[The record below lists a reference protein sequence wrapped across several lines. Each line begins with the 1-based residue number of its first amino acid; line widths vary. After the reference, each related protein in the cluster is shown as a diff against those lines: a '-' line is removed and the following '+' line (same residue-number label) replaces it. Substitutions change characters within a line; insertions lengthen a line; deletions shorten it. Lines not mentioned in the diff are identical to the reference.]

1 MRRRLLLIYLSLFV
15 IVVAALAAT
24 LAITIAVRD
33 TQTVYID
40 RQGDAAWFAS
50 LAESALRTGQQD
62 EFSTHLAG
70 YDRLYGIAA
79 ELIDRDGNV
88 MAASRT
94 GLRPD
99 EHTDRHVAEALA
111 GERAGLDHV
120 LWPWKDITLVV
131 AEPVGSD
138 GEVIGAVLTIS
149 PTAAVRGRIARAW
162 ALLAVGSIIA
172 IGLSG
177 FAAWPVTGWILR
189 PVRELDDATHD
200 IADGRLAA
208 RVRHVAGPA
217 ELRRLAESFN
227 TMADTVT
234 RLLERQRTFVSYA
247 SHQLR
252 NPLAALRLR
261 VENLTV
267 YLDRAGREEHAL
279 TLDEVDRLTRICDGL
294 LALARADA
302 VGLTL
307 EEVDAATVA
316 AGRVDAWGPL
326 ARRAG
331 ITLRRSGVATAPA
344 TAADVIDQVLDALID
359 NAVKFAGSGATITIR
374 VDPPAGGWVE
384 LHVVDNGPGL
394 PDADLA
400 GAARP
405 FWRDPGHGD
414 RPGSGLGLA
423 IAATL
428 VEACGGTLDLSAAT
442 PHGLHVRLRLRSADQ
457 GLASR

>member
-1 MRRRLLLIYLSLFV
+1 
-15 IVVAALAAT
+15 
-24 LAITIAVRD
+24 
-33 TQTVYID
+33 
-40 RQGDAAWFAS
+40 
-50 LAESALRTGQQD
+50 
-62 EFSTHLAG
+62 
-70 YDRLYGIAA
+70 
-79 ELIDRDGNV
+79 
-88 MAASRT
+88 
-94 GLRPD
+94 
-99 EHTDRHVAEALA
+99 
-111 GERAGLDHV
+111 
-120 LWPWKDITLVV
+120 
-131 AEPVGSD
+131 VGSD

-149 PTAAVRGRIARAW
+149 PTTAVRGRIGRAW
-162 ALLAVGSIIA
+162 ALIALGSLVA

-177 FAAWPVTGWILR
+177 FAAWPITGWILR

-200 IADGRLAA
+200 IAGGRLAT
-208 RVRHVAGPA
+208 RVRPVAGPT

-227 TMADTVT
+227 TMADTVNT
-234 RLLERQRTFVSYA
+234 LLERQRTFVSYA

-267 YLDRAGREEHAL
+267 YLSRDGGQEHAL

-302 VGLTL
+302 AGLTSVV
-307 EEVDAATVA
+307 VDAAAVA
-316 AGRVDAWGPL
+316 DGRVEAWRPL

-331 ITLRRSGVATAPA
+331 VTLRRSGVDTARVIA
-344 TAADVIDQVLDALID
+344 AADVIGQVLDALID
-359 NAVKFAGSGATITIR
+359 NAVKFAGSAATVTIA

-384 LHVVDNGPGL
+384 LHVVDDGPGL

-400 GAARP
+400 VAARP

-423 IAATL
+423 IVATL
-428 VEACGGTLDLSAAT
+428 VEACGGSMDLSAAT
-442 PHGLHVRLRLRSADQ
+442 PHGLHVRLRLRPADQ